1 METKLDKKYDRL
13 SLRSLMLYELAKR
26 RAERIHQAIDLRRN
40 GLEGDASPTAGSGG
54 ADRSAGLG
62 HRH

>member
-1 METKLDKKYDRL
+1 METKIDKKYDRL

-26 RAERIHQAIDLRRN
+26 RAERVHQAMDLRGA
-40 GLEGDASPTAGSGG
+40 GLAGNASPTADSGES
-54 ADRSAGLG
+54 DRSGGLG

>member
-1 METKLDKKYDRL
+1 MEAKLDKKYDRL

-26 RAERIHQAIDLRRN
+26 RAERVHQAMDLRGA
-40 GLEGDASPTAGSGG
+40 GLAGNASPTADSGET
-54 ADRSAGLG
+54 DRSGGLG